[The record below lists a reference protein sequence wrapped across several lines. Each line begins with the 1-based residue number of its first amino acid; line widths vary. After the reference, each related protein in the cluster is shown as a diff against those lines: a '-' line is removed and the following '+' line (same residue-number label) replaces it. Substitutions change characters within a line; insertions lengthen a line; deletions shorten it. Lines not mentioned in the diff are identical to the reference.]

1 MGRRHAAALTAAF
14 LVAGTD
20 WGPCDSVDG
29 SLEPLSEAVEH
40 AARTHEPFRLSSVT
54 DFDWDRVYA
63 FPPYTSP
70 EEIER
75 ELGFDWGGA
84 GDSASRTNDA
94 WYLLVFV
101 NGGQVARAFDQE
113 IVRGHLACIGGS
125 FVEGGLSPS
134 EAVFRVTHGPDTASG
149 GGLVWL
155 ARPRD
160 EREARRV
167 KRCIRTY
174 S

>member
-1 MGRRHAAALTAAF
+1 MGRRHTAALTAVL
-14 LVAGTD
+14 LVAGTG

-29 SLEPLSEAVEH
+29 SLEPLSDAVQR
-40 AARTHEPFRLSSVT
+40 AARTHEPFRLASVT
-54 DFDWDRVYA
+54 EFEWDRVYA

-70 EEIER
+70 EAIER

-84 GDSASRTNDA
+84 GDSESRSNDV

-101 NGGQVARAFDQE
+101 NGGQVVRAFDHE
-113 IVRGHLACIGGS
+113 MVRGHLACIAS
-125 FVEGGLSPS
+125 RVVEGGLTPDQ
-134 EAVFRVTHGPDTASG
+134 AVLRVSAGPDTASG
-149 GGLVWL
+149 SGLVWL

-160 EREARRV
+160 AREARRIE
-167 KRCIRTY
+167 RCRRTY